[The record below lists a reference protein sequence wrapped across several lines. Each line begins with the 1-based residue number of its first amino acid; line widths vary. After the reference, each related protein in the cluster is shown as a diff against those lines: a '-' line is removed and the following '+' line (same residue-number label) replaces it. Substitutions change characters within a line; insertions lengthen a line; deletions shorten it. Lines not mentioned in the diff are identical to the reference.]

1 MQIQRWRMTEYE
13 IGEPVLAWWMPQIE
27 ERGPVVS
34 LSGVIRPGSWPP
46 AEDLKLAI
54 DGKIASAVDY
64 MRRADAGAIHF
75 RAMLPVPS
83 TFAAGNEIVLRVTGA
98 GSQRCIRDWDQFHLE
113 RPGRK
118 SAIPL
123 PPENLTQRAIWMSPR
138 TFDKWGYALK
148 RKYDEAV
155 ASFLPRRGEKQRLLD
170 WGCGAGRLARYLAG
184 ECDYHGI
191 DIDREAI
198 AWCQKNIPDG
208 SFTLQSLEARTAFAA
223 DSFDAA
229 IGISIFT
236 HLKEEE
242 QFAWLAEL
250 ARITRANGVVSV
262 SVNCA
267 TSLFNADNPP
277 AVRDILR
284 SRGFCDTG
292 VEPSHRG
299 VTDDDSYYRNIYHTH
314 GYIRE
319 KWSQWFDVL
328 AILPGFVGNMQDMV
342 FLRPRK

>member
-1 MQIQRWRMTEYE
+1 MNTFD

-27 ERGPVVS
+27 ERGPIIS
-34 LSGVIRPGSWPP
+34 LGGVIRPGSWPP
-46 AEDLKLAI
+46 PEDLKLAI
-54 DGKIASAVDY
+54 DDTIATAVDY
-64 MRRADAGAIHF
+64 MRHADSGAIHF
-75 RAMLPVPS
+75 RAMLPVAP
-83 TFAAGNEIVLRVTGA
+83 TFADRNEIVLRVMA
-98 GSQRCIRDWDQFHLE
+98 AESHRFVRAWDEFHLE

-118 SAIPL
+118 STIPL

-148 RKYDEAV
+148 RKYEEAV
-155 ASFLPRRGEKQRLLD
+155 APFLPPRSEALRLLD
-170 WGCGAGRLARYLAG
+170 WGCGAGRLARYLVG
-184 ECDYHGI
+184 TCEYHGI

-198 AWCQKNIPDG
+198 AWCQKNIPG
-208 SFTLQSLEARTAFAA
+208 ASFSLQGLEARTAFAA

-236 HLKEEE
+236 HLREEE

-250 ARITRANGVVSV
+250 ARVTRPDGVVSV

-267 TSLFNADNPP
+267 TSLFNAGNPP
-277 AVRDILR
+277 EICDVLR

-292 VEPSHRG
+292 AEPSHKG
-299 VTDDDSYYRNIYHTH
+299 VTDDDTYYRNIYHTH

-319 KWSQWFDVL
+319 KWSAWFDVL
-328 AILPGFVGNMQDMV
+328 AILPGFVGNMQDIV
-342 FLRPRK
+342 VLRPRK